1 VIILYNII
9 MAIIVTLVVIPS
21 YFIRLIREEGF
32 GERFRQSFGFIPA
45 TTLAP
50 VIKKDCIWL
59 HAASVGEI
67 VATSPIVKE
76 IRRQFPEIPIL
87 ISVITVNGYAMA
99 KQIIPEADSIIFILP
114 DLPFQMHS
122 IVSKIKPKI
131 ILLVETELWPKFLWT
146 TQLLDIP
153 VLMVNGRIGCK
164 NLNRYHYIFFLF
176 PHILT
181 TVRRFCMQSITDAE
195 YIIKL
200 GADPQRVFVTG
211 NTKFD
216 QTYTNVSQKEKDKL
230 IQQLGLKGR
239 CPIIVAGS
247 THKGEEELLFS
258 AFNKIQE
265 QFEHAVLILA
275 PREIRRWQ
283 EVALCAT
290 SYNLSAICRTDS
302 EKIEDKHSL
311 VILDTIGE
319 LGKIYS
325 IGDIVYVGGSLVPKG
340 GHNILEPAIHGKPI
354 LVGQYMFNFKDSY
367 TLFSNRGA
375 CQTVYDGTDLTK
387 KLLAILASSEMQKA
401 MSEEALAI
409 MNENHGATDET
420 LLHIKDIL
428 KCS

>member
-1 VIILYNII
+1 
-9 MAIIVTLVVIPS
+9 
-21 YFIRLIREEGF
+21 
-32 GERFRQSFGFIPA
+32 
-45 TTLAP
+45 
-50 VIKKDCIWL
+50 
-59 HAASVGEI
+59 
-67 VATSPIVKE
+67 
-76 IRRQFPEIPIL
+76 
-87 ISVITVNGYAMA
+87 
-99 KQIIPEADSIIFILP
+99 
-114 DLPFQMHS
+114 
-122 IVSKIKPKI
+122 
-131 ILLVETELWPKFLWT
+131 
-146 TQLLDIP
+146 
-153 VLMVNGRIGCK
+153 
-164 NLNRYHYIFFLF
+164 
-176 PHILT
+176 
-181 TVRRFCMQSITDAE
+181 MQSITDAE